1 MSFARHS
8 RRLQRL
14 TSPTPAWEAFTL
26 DYTVKFPL
34 SLVISRKT
42 ILRYQL
48 LFRHLLQLKHA
59 ERVLAETW
67 TEHTKSPLW
76 RKRSIYPELEK
87 WKLRVFGLRAR
98 MFAFVQQ
105 MYSFAVSGVLEVNW
119 TTLEKKLEKVE
130 TVDQLLRDHVD
141 FLDTCLKECL
151 LTNEKLLTVSRL
163 CRTVRFSARAD
174 IFLLPPQLH
183 SKLLQ
188 VCTLFSSYTAHFTKV
203 IATVQAQAEAAG
215 GDWSKVPFSK
225 QWDFL
230 DK

>member
-1 MSFARHS
+1 
-8 RRLQRL
+8 
-14 TSPTPAWEAFTL
+14 
-26 DYTVKFPL
+26 
-34 SLVISRKT
+34 
-42 ILRYQL
+42 
-48 LFRHLLQLKHA
+48 
-59 ERVLAETW
+59 
-67 TEHTKSPLW
+67 
-76 RKRSIYPELEK
+76 
-87 WKLRVFGLRAR
+87 

-130 TVDQLLRDHVD
+130 TVDQLLKDHVD

-151 LTNEKLLTVSRL
+151 LTNEKLLTVNLLS
-163 CRTVRFSARAD
+163 FSFCVPILTSQAS
-174 IFLLPPQLH
+174 LPQLH
-183 SKLLQ
+183 NKLLQ

-203 IATVQAQAEAAG
+203 IASVQAQAEAAG